1 MFDVLSMPCDWPV
14 EVTYHEAKAYCR
26 WKGPGYRLPSEAE
39 HNAIREKEVC
49 IIQNVIRNR
58 ILIVDLFEMCI

>member
-14 EVTYHEAKAYCR
+14 EVTYHEAKAYCK

-39 HNAIREKEVC
+39 HNAIRDEGVND
-49 IIQNVIRNR
+49 ITTHFHTTHLTYTIR
-58 ILIVDLFEMCI
+58 